1 MEIFSII
8 IKICVLLMSIFLV
21 VAVLMQEGKSY
32 GLGAIE
38 GGADT
43 FFGKSKGQQVSSK
56 LSRLTTV
63 IAIIFVI
70 VVIVLGVFSQRNAG
84 HYDPIGTDEPITDSS
99 FGSKTEEPT
108 ATPTPTVTV
117 TPAAT
122 VTPTA
127 TATATADAE

>member
-1 MEIFSII
+1 MEIFSIV

-43 FFGKSKGQQVSSK
+43 FFGKSKGKQVSSK
-56 LSRLTTV
+56 LSRLTTIV
-63 IAIIFVI
+63 AIIFVVV
-70 VVIVLGVFSQRNAG
+70 VVILGVFSQRNAS
-84 HYDPIGTDEPITDSS
+84 HYDPIGTDEPITDGS

-108 ATPTPTVTV
+108 S
-117 TPAAT
+117 
-122 VTPTA
+122 TPTA
-127 TATATADAE
+127 TPATTVAPATTAPATTTAGE

>member
-56 LSRLTTV
+56 LSRLTTIV
-63 IAIIFVI
+63 AIIFVV
-70 VVIVLGVFSQRNAG
+70 VVIVLGVFSQRRDD

-108 ATPTPTVTV
+108 ATPTATS

-122 VTPTA
+122 TTPAATETA
-127 TATATADAE
+127 AK